1 MGEHRPSPVGCLADT
16 HRNQLRA
23 HVAKY
28 VGRGTDAPQPPNH
41 PSRGRYNA
49 GAPKGRG
56 LAARIIARD
65 LLALRD
71 AEDGV
76 AVALPRPPHG
86 AQLVDDSMVEPDQT
100 PTLFVGLV
108 LEFILPS
115 GSVELFTSYAS
126 TVVGILI
133 TARVTGGDGLAD
145 FSAGRTRCNP
155 RGHPTAMALRKMR
168 GSATGQTGSHEP
180 PVPTM
185 TAVPEPMS
193 RSRMDCRMPTVSIF
207 GEIDL
212 ARFDGDPV
220 PFPDHAH
227 VCNDD
232 FRRLADATKRRA
244 AVVAARSSKLATGGD
259 TLGGGRSLRF

>member
-1 MGEHRPSPVGCLADT
+1 MSRSMLAAGLTRLSRQTIRLADAIT
-16 HRNQLRA
+16 
-23 HVAKY
+23 
-28 VGRGTDAPQPPNH
+28 PE
-41 PSRGRYNA
+41 
-49 GAPKGRG
+49 APKGRG

-126 TVVGILI
+126 TVMGILI

-168 GSATGQTGSHEP
+168 GWRPAKRA
-180 PVPTM
+180 PTN
-185 TAVPEPMS
+185 
-193 RSRMDCRMPTVSIF
+193 RLCRP
-207 GEIDL
+207 
-212 ARFDGDPV
+212 
-220 PFPDHAH
+220 
-227 VCNDD
+227 
-232 FRRLADATKRRA
+232 
-244 AVVAARSSKLATGGD
+244 
-259 TLGGGRSLRF
+259 